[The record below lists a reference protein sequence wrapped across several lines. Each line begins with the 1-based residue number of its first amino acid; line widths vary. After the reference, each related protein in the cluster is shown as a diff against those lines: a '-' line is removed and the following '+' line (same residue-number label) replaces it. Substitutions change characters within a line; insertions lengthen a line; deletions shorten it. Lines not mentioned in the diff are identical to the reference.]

1 MANDTNE
8 NEVTATQNMIQACWL
23 SYDIPDSAGAAFRFG
38 VVAELRPI
46 AFHAQ
51 RSVWIIREGDIPYN
65 LIARLEA
72 KGADVQIVRFD
83 PSEAPKLLTMCVN
96 AVRTDIRET
105 VENAKKS
112 CAAAQLRYDETEN
125 PEAAQKR
132 YMQDAKRINKVAAQ
146 KLKDLRALAQRWN
159 VESRVDS
166 LAGATVAVESVRV
179 AMLNR
184 ARAYAD
190 AIRALRERNNSEDSG
205 IIAEAEASR
214 VPGMVL
220 AGYLED
226 KGLTTEA
233 RRVSKFF
240 D

>member
-1 MANDTNE
+1 MAHE
-8 NEVTATQNMIQACWL
+8 NEVEATATQNMIQACWL
-23 SYDIPDSAGAAFRFG
+23 SYDIPETAEIESP
-38 VVAELRPI
+38 VSELRPI

-51 RSVWIIREGDIPYN
+51 KSVWIIREGDIPYN

-72 KGADVQIVRFD
+72 AGANVQIVRFD
-83 PSEAPKLLTMCVN
+83 PSEAPKLLNMCVN
-96 AVRTDIRET
+96 AVRADIRET
-105 VENAKKS
+105 IDNARKS
-112 CAAAQLRYDETEN
+112 CAAAQKRYDNNEN
-125 PEAAQKR
+125 PEDAQRR

-166 LAGATVAVESVRV
+166 LAGATTAVESVRV